1 MKKIPLSKGLV
12 TVVDDEDFEWL
23 SQYKWFAAAA
33 SGCEDLH
40 YAVRNVPA
48 PETKHGH
55 RLLRMHIAIMGAS
68 GIDHR
73 DGRRPQQPE
82 EQPAPSHPWPER
94 RQQAHAEHQ
103 HLRASRASGRP
114 NPLASG

>member
-73 DGRRPQQPE
+73 DGDGLNNQKSNLRRATPGQN
-82 EQPAPSHPWPER
+82 AANKRTPSTNT
-94 RQQAHAEHQ
+94 
-103 HLRASRASGRP
+103 SGLKGVWWS